1 MTFIDAAGLIN
12 PTLPQAAE
20 EYDYEQMNL
29 LIQALEENFRT
40 LTSAGLLRGS
50 TLFLQGVPDSGQNLR
65 VGFVYQDGGYLR
77 IVREGDQFPSG
88 LQTSSAI
95 GDVTVL
101 TP

>member
-1 MTFIDAAGLIN
+1 MTFIDSSGLTN

-20 EYDYEQMNL
+20 EYDQRQMNL

-40 LTSAGLLRGS
+40 LQSVLLLRGS
-50 TLFLQGVPDSGQNLR
+50 TLFLQAVPASGAGLP
-65 VGFVYQDGGYLR
+65 VGFVYQDGGCLK
-77 IVREGDQFPSG
+77 IVREGDQFPAG
-88 LQTSSAI
+88 LQATLAL